1 MWRGCG
7 SHSSSV
13 TRQADCLVTPE
24 CPLPRSPA
32 NISVMLRLTRTR
44 PIIQRWV
51 LQRALQRSQQRRIY
65 MSVSSE
71 QEEQAAP
78 SQNVTAELRELNVA
92 DVVPNRRNPRLDFPQ
107 DELDRLTDSIDLEG
121 VLVPIVVYP
130 KDGEYVLVDGER
142 RFRCARDLGH
152 VKIPA
157 LITTE
162 RSDREMLQ
170 QMFNIHLIR
179 EPWRDIPT
187 ARALQRLVEE
197 VKESE
202 GRDPNDSELRDL
214 TGLSIE
220 RVRQLRYVV
229 TLPDEWQDYIQ
240 EETIPLNFFWELKK
254 NVIDALRNNRPA
266 ILDQYG
272 EEQVS
277 RAFVQKRLDQV
288 ITDTVSLRKVSPII
302 KFAAQ
307 DATSNGTGESTLDT
321 SIRDLIEKSEATIDD
336 AYEETVQMMVEVD
349 KLGRRTSTMVAVFAR
364 LLTQTDGTP
373 DYKEVCRLGRELI
386 TQVTALID
394 ANEQRG

>member
-1 MWRGCG
+1 
-7 SHSSSV
+7 
-13 TRQADCLVTPE
+13 
-24 CPLPRSPA
+24 
-32 NISVMLRLTRTR
+32 
-44 PIIQRWV
+44 
-51 LQRALQRSQQRRIY
+51 

-71 QEEQAAP
+71 QEQVDPA
-78 SQNVTAELRELNVA
+78 QNVTSELRELNVA
-92 DVVPNRRNPRLDFPQ
+92 DVVPNDRNPRLDFPQ
-107 DELDRLTDSIDLEG
+107 DELDRLTDSIDQEG

-130 KDGEYVLVDGER
+130 KDGKFVLVDGER

-157 LITTE
+157 LLTTE
-162 RSDREMLQ
+162 RSEREVLQ

-187 ARALQRLVEE
+187 AKALQRLAEE
-197 VKESE
+197 INESE
-202 GRDPNDSELRDL
+202 GRDPNDNELRVL

-229 TLPDEWQDYIQ
+229 TLPDERQDYIR

-272 EEQVS
+272 EERVS
-277 RAFVQKRLDQV
+277 SAFVQKRLDQV

-307 DATSNGTGESTLDT
+307 DAASNGTGESTLDT
-321 SIRDLIEKSEATIDD
+321 SIRDLIEKPEATIDD

-364 LLTQTDGTP
+364 LLTQTAGTP
-373 DYKEVCRLGRELI
+373 DNDEVRRLGRELI
-386 TQVTALID
+386 SQVTALID
-394 ANEQRG
+394 ANEQHG

>member
-1 MWRGCG
+1 
-7 SHSSSV
+7 
-13 TRQADCLVTPE
+13 
-24 CPLPRSPA
+24 
-32 NISVMLRLTRTR
+32 
-44 PIIQRWV
+44 
-51 LQRALQRSQQRRIY
+51 

-71 QEEQAAP
+71 GEARTASPE
-78 SQNVTAELRELNVA
+78 NVTAELRELSVS
-92 DVVPNRRNPRLDFPQ
+92 DVVPNAQNPRLDFPQ

-130 KDGEYVLVDGER
+130 KDGKYVLVDGER

-152 VKIPA
+152 SKIPA

-162 RSDREMLQ
+162 RSEREVLQ

-187 ARALQRLVEE
+187 AKALQRLADEI
-197 VKESE
+197 KESDGQE
-202 GRDPNDSELRDL
+202 PNDNELRDL

-229 TLPDEWQDYIQ
+229 TLPDQWQDYIRD
-240 EETIPLNFFWELKK
+240 ETIPLNFFWELKK
-254 NVIDALRNNRPA
+254 NVIDALRSNRPA
-266 ILDQYG
+266 ILDEYG
-272 EEQVS
+272 EDHVS
-277 RAFVQKRLDQV
+277 SAFVQKRLDQV

-307 DATSNGTGESTLDT
+307 DAEANGTGSSTLDT
-321 SIRDLIEKSEATIDD
+321 SIRELIEKPEATIDD

-364 LLTQTDGTP
+364 LLTKTSGTS
-373 DYKEVCRLGRELI
+373 DHDEVRRLGRDLI
-386 TQVTALID
+386 QQIAALID
-394 ANEQRG
+394 ADEQNS

>member
-1 MWRGCG
+1 M
-7 SHSSSV
+7 SASSKHE
-13 TRQADCLVTPE
+13 QKA
-24 CPLPRSPA
+24 SPGNA
-32 NISVMLRLTRTR
+32 
-44 PIIQRWV
+44 
-51 LQRALQRSQQRRIY
+51 
-65 MSVSSE
+65 
-71 QEEQAAP
+71 
-78 SQNVTAELRELNVA
+78 TAELRELNVS
-92 DVVPNRRNPRLDFPQ
+92 DVEPNAQNPRLDFPQ

-130 KDGEYVLVDGER
+130 KGDKFVLVDGER

-152 VKIPA
+152 SRIPA
-157 LITTE
+157 VITTE
-162 RSDREMLQ
+162 RSEREVLQ

-187 ARALQRLVEE
+187 AKALQRLAREI
-197 VKESE
+197 KETE

-229 TLPDEWQDYIQ
+229 TLPEDWQNHIR

-254 NVIDALRNNRPA
+254 NVIDALRNNRPD
-266 ILDQYG
+266 ILSEFG
-272 EEQVS
+272 EDRVRS
-277 RAFVQKRLDQV
+277 AFVQKRLDQV

-307 DATSNGTGESTLDT
+307 DATSNNTVASTLDNA
-321 SIRDLIEKSEATIDD
+321 IRELIEKPEATIDD

-364 LLTQTDGTP
+364 LLAKTHGTP
-373 DYKEVCRLGRELI
+373 DNLEVCRLAHELVKQI
-386 TQVTALID
+386 KALID
-394 ANEQRG
+394 ANEPQSH

>member
-1 MWRGCG
+1 
-7 SHSSSV
+7 
-13 TRQADCLVTPE
+13 
-24 CPLPRSPA
+24 
-32 NISVMLRLTRTR
+32 
-44 PIIQRWV
+44 
-51 LQRALQRSQQRRIY
+51 

-71 QEEQAAP
+71 QEEQAES

-92 DVVPNRRNPRLDFPQ
+92 DVVPNARNPRLDFPQ
-107 DELDRLTDSIDLEG
+107 DELDRLTGSIDSEG

-130 KDGEYVLVDGER
+130 KDGKYVLVDGER

-162 RSDREMLQ
+162 RSDREVLQ

-187 ARALQRLVEE
+187 AKALQRLAEE
-197 VKESE
+197 IKESE
-202 GRDPNDSELRDL
+202 GRDPNDNELRDL

-229 TLPDEWQDYIQ
+229 TLPDEWQDYIR

-254 NVIDALRNNRPA
+254 NVIDALRNNRPV

-272 EEQVS
+272 EERVS
-277 RAFVQKRLDQV
+277 SAFVQKRLDQV

-307 DATSNGTGESTLDT
+307 DAASNGTGESALDT
-321 SIRDLIEKSEATIDD
+321 SIRDLIEKPEATIDD

-364 LLTQTDGTP
+364 LLAQTAGTP
-373 DYKEVCRLGRELI
+373 DYEEVRRLGRELI